1 MPPVLLVSSHSR
13 QDVQSPGYNS
23 LISHI
28 WSKRYD
34 VSLRQ
39 CQKLKSSK
47 LILYS
52 DYAGWA
58 DKIAG
63 ESFIDDDGLYKIVQ
77 YEPIGVCA
85 GIASWNA
92 TFLYVAW
99 KIAPA
104 LAAGNT
110 VSRRRHGERCTL

>member
-1 MPPVLLVSSHSR
+1 M
-13 QDVQSPGYNS
+13 
-23 LISHI
+23 
-28 WSKRYD
+28 
-34 VSLRQ
+34 
-39 CQKLKSSK
+39 
-47 LILYS
+47 ILYS